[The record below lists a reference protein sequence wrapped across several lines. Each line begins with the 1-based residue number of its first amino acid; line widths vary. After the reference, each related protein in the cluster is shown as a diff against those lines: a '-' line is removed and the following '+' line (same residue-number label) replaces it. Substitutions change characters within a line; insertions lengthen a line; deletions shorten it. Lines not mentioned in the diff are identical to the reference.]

1 MHEPAAGLEEALK
14 YRFSDPRLLL
24 RALTHRSWLAEQG
37 SPMPEESDNE
47 QLEFLG
53 DSILGL
59 VVSEALFRRFPQ
71 EREGRL
77 SQLKAHLVSAS
88 HLHQCA
94 AALGLGAFLQLGKGE
109 ERNGGRERKTLLAN
123 ALEALIAAIYLDGGL
138 TPARSL
144 IERSILSALDP
155 LLELGQA
162 GLLNYKNLLQEKAR
176 ALGLNFPRYSTVASS
191 GPDHARSFTVE
202 VRLSDALAAR
212 ASGSSKKTA
221 SLHAAESLYKMLVE
235 EPLA

>member
-1 MHEPAAGLEEALK
+1 MHQPAEELEAALR
-14 YRFSDPRLLL
+14 YRFSDRGLLH

-37 SPMPEESDNE
+37 SPMPEECDNE
-47 QLEFLG
+47 QLEFVG

-59 VVSEALFRRFPQ
+59 IVSETLFRRFPL

-77 SQLKAHLVSAS
+77 SQLKAHLVSAN

-94 AALGLGAFLQLGKGE
+94 LALGLGAFLQLGKGE

-123 ALEALIAAIYLDGGL
+123 ALEALIAALYLDGGL
-138 TPARSL
+138 APARLL
-144 IERSILSALDP
+144 IERAVLSSLDP
-155 LLELGQA
+155 LLELGPA

-176 ALGLNFPRYSTVASS
+176 ALGLGFPRYATIGSS

-202 VRLSDALAAR
+202 VRLSETLSAR
-212 ASGSSKKTA
+212 ATGSSKKAA
-221 SLHAAESLYKMLVE
+221 SQRAAESLYEILTAE
-235 EPLA
+235 SEP